1 MYHDQVVTSLM
12 KPLPNRT
19 LINIAS
25 TGDRIVQSCYEAQ
38 NTSETGLGVEMAKL
52 VILSLELLNK
62 LLLSIQED
70 HPNAGELGK
79 VISSSNEPH
88 FLLIVAHYI
97 YHLQT
102 PGLALTSVTFL
113 SSVATL
119 FPMSL
124 LACLGKWAIKEFQ
137 RFKSTWFVDMELK
150 KCTSR
155 RVSRSWVSN
164 CLFRFGWTNVLEN
177 HRLVLIVDFLFLF
190 AHRHLLFDFSLR
202 I

>member
-124 LACLGKWAIKEFQ
+124 LACLGKGAIKEFQ
-137 RFKSTWFVDMELK
+137 RFKSTWLVGMELK
-150 KCTSR
+150 I
-155 RVSRSWVSN
+155 VSRSCMGHCPS
-164 CLFRFGWTNVLEN
+164 RFGWTKVLEN
-177 HRLVLIVDFLFLF
+177 HIIVLIVDFLFNVCPP
-190 AHRHLLFDFSLR
+190 AP
-202 I
+202 II

>member
-124 LACLGKWAIKEFQ
+124 LACLGKGAIKEFQ
-137 RFKSTWFVDMELK
+137 INLTWFVDMEVK

-155 RVSRSWVSN
+155 RVSRK
-164 CLFRFGWTNVLEN
+164 LGGQLP
-177 HRLVLIVDFLFLF
+177 I
-190 AHRHLLFDFSLR
+190 
-202 I
+202 

>member
-150 KCTSR
+150 KCTCR
-155 RVSRSWVSN
+155 RVSRSWVGN
-164 CLFRFGWTNVLEN
+164 CPSRFGWTKVLEN
-177 HRLVLIVDFLFLF
+177 HILVLIVDFLFNVCPP
-190 AHRHLLFDFSLR
+190 AP
-202 I
+202 II

>member
-1 MYHDQVVTSLM
+1 MYNDQVVTSLM

-124 LACLGKWAIKEFQ
+124 LACLGKGAIKEFQ
-137 RFKSTWFVDMELK
+137 RFKSNWLVDMELK
-150 KCTSR
+150 I
-155 RVSRSWVSN
+155 VSRSWVGN
-164 CLFRFGWTNVLEN
+164 CPSRFVWTKVLEN
-177 HRLVLIVDFLFLF
+177 HIIKLK
-190 AHRHLLFDFSLR
+190 
-202 I
+202 

>member
-102 PGLALTSVTFL
+102 PGLALTSITFL

-124 LACLGKWAIKEFQ
+124 LACLGKGAIKEFQ
-137 RFKSTWFVDMELK
+137 SFKSTWFVKMELK

-155 RVSRSWVSN
+155 RVSRK
-164 CLFRFGWTNVLEN
+164 LGGQLP
-177 HRLVLIVDFLFLF
+177 I
-190 AHRHLLFDFSLR
+190 
-202 I
+202 